1 MALQTEVQENALYA
15 IILAQ
20 QQRIA
25 ELVAQIPYEC
35 RVRIGVEYV
44 DRKRPICWQVF
55 HTSQE
60 EFVRL
65 REHIA
70 PINLGTNEHMLC
82 EFFSCELLPLDLE
95 QTHLLAYYSTGTKK
109 HAAAIA
115 FAFVGLYW
123 ERALA
128 PFTQYRDD
136 PDIVKLLNCIA
147 VLKPG
152 FHTTAFLDT
161 LDIIITTTRYEPYG
175 CD

>member
-82 EFFSCELLPLDLE
+82 ELLPLDLE
-95 QTHLLAYYSTGTKK
+95 HTHLLAYYSTGTRE
-109 HAAAIA
+109 HAEAIA
-115 FAFVGLYW
+115 AAFVGLYW
-123 ERALA
+123 ERALS
-128 PFTQYRDD
+128 PITQYRDD

-161 LDIIITTTRYEPYG
+161 LDIIITTTRDEPYG